1 MKHYRSLLLLPFV
14 LTGCATPDMQ
24 GALDS
29 MNGLGKSIGSSLSQA
44 ATPASAAN
52 RNSLLGTPLHN
63 ALRQNLSTDGRAPEW
78 PKVVISNLQIPADQM
93 TLTRSLTL
101 KASDCIHFDAVL
113 WHDAKRSERFSNL
126 SLCAPELP
134 KQSNNFVLT
143 WKSFSISGKTSGQV
157 RSDGPTPPYSKL
169 PSDPAMERWLV
180 NQFGLY
186 YVGSLLTLVG
196 YDPNFTVDDRRFWIR
211 NIKG

>member
-14 LTGCATPDMQ
+14 LTGCATTDMQ

-63 ALRQNLSTDGRAPEW
+63 ALRHNLSTDGRTPEW

-113 WHDAKRSERFSNL
+113 CAGAAETVKQLSADLEELFHLRQNQRSGSQRRANPTVQQAAQRPGDGALADESVRPLLCRLVADAGRL
-126 SLCAPELP
+126 
-134 KQSNNFVLT
+134 
-143 WKSFSISGKTSGQV
+143 
-157 RSDGPTPPYSKL
+157 
-169 PSDPAMERWLV
+169 
-180 NQFGLY
+180 
-186 YVGSLLTLVG
+186 
-196 YDPNFTVDDRRFWIR
+196 
-211 NIKG
+211 